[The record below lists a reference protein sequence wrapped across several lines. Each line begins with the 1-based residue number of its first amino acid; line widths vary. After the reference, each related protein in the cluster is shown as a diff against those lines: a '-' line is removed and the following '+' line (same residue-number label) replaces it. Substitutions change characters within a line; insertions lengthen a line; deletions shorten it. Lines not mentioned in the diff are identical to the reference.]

1 MSRFY
6 LTTTLPYVNA
16 EPHIGFALEII
27 QADALARYQRLQGNE
42 VFFNT
47 GTDEHGLKIYRK
59 AVERGKDPQAYCDEY
74 AARYRDLAQLLHL
87 DHPTFIRTT
96 DSKHLAAAQE
106 FWQRCAAKGDIYKKN
121 YQIKYCVG
129 CELEKTDSE
138 LADGKCS
145 IHPTTAIELI
155 DEENYFF
162 RFSRYQKPLLRHY
175 QKYPDFVVPKNRLKE
190 ITEFVKRGLED
201 FSISR
206 LKAKMPW
213 GISVPGDP
221 EQVMYVWFD
230 ALINYL
236 STLGWPKN
244 NKHFAAFWG
253 DKKTPKAIQ
262 VAGKDNLR
270 QQTAMWQAM
279 LISAELPPSKQIFIH
294 GFITAEGQKMSK
306 SLGNV
311 VNPYELVGKYGVDA
325 VRYYLLGALPA
336 DEDGDFSVSRF
347 EEYYNAHLANG
358 VGNLV
363 SRVLTMLEKYSGGQ
377 VPAPSPLLTK
387 EGLGEVIKTFWKD
400 YDRAFSAY
408 RFDEVVELTQ
418 GLVSKLDALINK
430 EKPWELA
437 KSGKDISPL
446 LYQLAEGLRHIALAL
461 FPIIPASAEKIFHQ
475 LGIDT
480 KKLSTFKQE
489 KKWGRLKKGGK
500 IKKGETLFPRLR

>member
-27 QADALARYQRLQGNE
+27 QADALVRYLRGRGDE

-59 AVERGKDPQAYCDEY
+59 ALEQEKDPQAYCDEY
-74 AARYRDLAQLLHL
+74 AARYRDLARLLHL
-87 DHPTFIRTT
+87 DQPTFIRTT
-96 DSKHLAAAQE
+96 DSKHIAAAQE
-106 FWQRCAAKGDIYKKN
+106 FWQRCAANGDIYKKN

-138 LADGKCS
+138 LADGKCP

-162 RFSRYQKPLLRHY
+162 RFSRYQKQLLNYYKRH
-175 QKYPDFVVPKNRLKE
+175 PDFVVPKNRLKE

-206 LKAKMPW
+206 LKVKMPW
-213 GISVPGDP
+213 GVPVPGDP

-230 ALINYL
+230 ALINYI

-244 NKHFAAFWG
+244 NKRFAAFWG
-253 DKKTPKAIQ
+253 TKKKPNAIQ

-279 LISAELPPSKQIFIH
+279 LLSAGLPLSKQIFIH
-294 GFITAEGQKMSK
+294 GFITTDGQKMSK

-311 VNPYELVGKYGVDA
+311 ADPYELVGKYGVDA

-336 DEDGDFSVSRF
+336 YEDGDFSVPRF

-363 SRVLTMLEKYSGGQ
+363 SRVLTMLEKYSGGKMPPQ
-377 VPAPSPLLTK
+377 SKDVFATPA
-387 EGLGEVIKTFWKD
+387 FWRA
-400 YDRAFSAY
+400 YDAAFAAY
-408 RFDEVVELTQ
+408 RFDEVAGLTQ
-418 GLVSKLDALINK
+418 GLVTRLDALINK
-430 EKPWELA
+430 EKPWEKA
-437 KSGKDISPL
+437 KVGKDISAL

-461 FPIIPASAEKIFHQ
+461 LPITPASAKKILRQ
-475 LGIDT
+475 LGIEV
-480 KKLSTFKQE
+480 KKLSTIQTE
-489 KKWGRLKKGGK
+489 QKWGRLKKGCR
-500 IKKGETLFPRLR
+500 IKKGEALFPRL